1 MTAKYFAI
9 LTNQGAA
16 RLANA
21 AALGTKLNLTQMAVG
36 DANGTLPTPDPA
48 QTKLINQKRIAP
60 LNLLTVD
67 PANTSQIIA
76 EQIIPEN
83 EGGFWIREIGLYDDD
98 GVLIAVA
105 NCPETYKPQLQE
117 GSGRTQTIRMML
129 IVSSTSA
136 ITLKIDP
143 SVVLATRQ
151 YVDDRVIE
159 VKNYADGLMR
169 AHEQSRNHPDATTT
183 AKGFTQLNSS
193 VMDDRETQA
202 ATPKAVKIAMDN
214 ANARLAKER
223 NLADLPNPAL
233 ARQNLQL
240 GNSSTKNT
248 GTTADTV
255 AAGDDARITG
265 AMQKNQNGGDIPDV
279 AKFLQ
284 NLGLPELFADE
295 KRFHTSPESVEMIT
309 PNGEIIIELTNNGYV
324 NVINKST
331 GLLAEIPPTGLEQ
344 QAGSHQKRMMSQKG
358 VTDLVK
364 SVETPVGMFAT
375 FPHRATQLP
384 PKWYSTNGD
393 RFSVSSPQGLALKS
407 LPAELKSDWGITESG
422 GMINVPNIKQSDG
435 RAPFLRP
442 VNGTNR
448 QVGSVDG
455 DKMRRIYGEYAN
467 SSWRDPGDGWGSAS
481 GVFDVR
487 YDSGIS
493 GSTGSNKGTVLV
505 FDTNKVVDTGPE
517 FKPLDIGVTLAV
529 YLGA

>member
-21 AALGTKLNLTQMAVG
+21 AALGTRLNLTQMAVG
-36 DANGTLPTPDPA
+36 DANGALPTPDPA
-48 QTKLINQKRIAP
+48 QTTLINQKRIAP

-98 GVLIAVA
+98 GILIAVA

-117 GSGRTQTIRMML
+117 GSGRTQTIRMIL

-151 YVDDRVIE
+151 YVDYRVIE

-240 GNSSTKNT
+240 GDSSTKNT
-248 GTTADTV
+248 GTTANTV

-265 AMQKNQNGGDIPDV
+265 AMQKSQNGADIPDV

-284 NLGLPELFADE
+284 N
-295 KRFHTSPESVEMIT
+295 I
-309 PNGEIIIELTNNGYV
+309 
-324 NVINKST
+324 
-331 GLLAEIPPTGLEQ
+331 GLEDL
-344 QAGSHQKRMMSQKG
+344 AKTSGNNTFTGDQKFTGG
-358 VTDLVK
+358 V
-364 SVETPVGMFAT
+364 
-375 FPHRATQLP
+375 
-384 PKWYSTNGD
+384 
-393 RFSVSSPQGLALKS
+393 S
-407 LPAELKSDWGITESG
+407 LPANTAYKGIGLQAWFDYKQNEDPTLTALSG
-422 GMINVPNIKQSDG
+422 KDVAGLLSYLGLTSAAKTDAQNTFTRKQTFS
-435 RAPFLRP
+435 
-442 VNGTNR
+442 
-448 QVGSVDG
+448 GSVALPSDTALNGVGLESLFDSKLDTSKALGTGQTWVNVTASRTAGVTYTNTTTRPICVSIPETGDG
-455 DKMRRIYGEYAN
+455 DRGLYVGGVLTAFARGADSDSTLFAIVPPGAQYIFSGAF
-467 SSWRDPGDGWGSAS
+467 SSWAELR
-481 GVFDVR
+481 
-487 YDSGIS
+487 
-493 GSTGSNKGTVLV
+493 
-505 FDTNKVVDTGPE
+505 
-517 FKPLDIGVTLAV
+517 
-529 YLGA
+529 